1 MKSFAVIS
9 QKGGSGKTT
18 LSIHA
23 AVAAAE
29 AQERVVLIDCDPQ
42 GSAGVWAK
50 ARKKATPFV
59 ARATANN
66 LPDVLSAA
74 AAEGFTAAIIDCEP
88 RAATNA
94 ALVMQAV
101 DRAIIPVRPAVF
113 DLAAVS
119 DMVSI
124 IKAANKPYSFAL
136 NSCPFRAPEI
146 EEARK
151 ALVGYGVPVC
161 PVLIIERRVYA
172 RALISGE
179 AVTEFD
185 GKSPAAMEIRD
196 FWTWMDGLK

>member
-1 MKSFAVIS
+1 MKKFAIIS

-29 AQERVVLIDCDPQ
+29 AGEKVVLVDCDPQ
-42 GSAGVWAK
+42 GSAGVWAQ
-50 ARKKATPFV
+50 ARKKESPFV
-59 ARATANN
+59 AKANASN
-66 LPDVLSAA
+66 LAEVLSVAA
-74 AAEGFTAAIIDCEP
+74 SEGYTTAIVDCEP

-94 ALVMQAV
+94 AMVIQAV

-124 IKAANKPYSFAL
+124 IKAAKKPYAFVL

-146 EEARK
+146 AETEK
-151 ALVGYGVPVC
+151 AILGYGVPVC
-161 PVLIIERRVYA
+161 PTQIIERRAFA

-185 GKSPAAMEIRD
+185 EKSAAASEIRTL
-196 FWTWMDGLK
+196 WNWMKRLK

>member
-29 AQERVVLIDCDPQ
+29 AGEKVVLIDGDPQ
-42 GSAGVWAK
+42 GSAGVWAN
-50 ARKKATPFV
+50 AREKNIPFV
-59 ARATANN
+59 AKANASN
-66 LPDVLSAA
+66 IAEVLAAA
-74 AAEGFTAAIIDCEP
+74 AAERFTVAIVDCEP
-88 RAATNA
+88 RAATHA
-94 ALVMQAV
+94 ALVMASVAQ
-101 DRAIIPVRPAVF
+101 AIIPVRPAVF
-113 DLAAVS
+113 DLAAVA

-124 IKAANKPYSFAL
+124 IKAANKPFSFVL

-146 EEARK
+146 EEAKR
-151 ALVGYGVPVC
+151 ALLAYEVPIC
-161 PVLIIERRVYA
+161 PTQIIERRAYA

-185 GKSPAAMEIRD
+185 GKSPAAAEIRGL
-196 FWTWMDGLK
+196 WEWMRGL